1 MSAKIRKKG
10 NTPDT
15 LKCSAGNREM
25 EIMKALRI
33 LLITFVA
40 AGILLTTASCT
51 AISRNEVT
59 GTLLVENKSDE
70 DTIYFIYIS
79 KPNENSW
86 GKDILEDNVI
96 APDESRVLTLP
107 PGAYDIQLANFFN
120 LELDSYFNRKVT
132 AGETTTITYY

>member
-1 MSAKIRKKG
+1 
-10 NTPDT
+10 
-15 LKCSAGNREM
+15 
-25 EIMKALRI
+25 MKALRI

-70 DTIYFIYIS
+70 ETIYFIYIS

-96 APDESRVLTLP
+96 DPGESRVLTLL
-107 PGAYDIQLANFFN
+107 PGAYDIQIANFFN
-120 LELDSYFNRKVT
+120 LELDSYYNRKVE